1 MIILKSHN
9 NYCSVGVME
18 LRLLNLLL
26 YIDFFVCKS
35 YPCVLF
41 ESFSHMINQESHV
54 YLPRSCFEIYPKF
67 PS

>member
-18 LRLLNLLL
+18 LRLLNLLI
-26 YIDFFVCKS
+26 YIDYFLCNS

-41 ESFSHMINQESHV
+41 DSFSHMINQESHV
-54 YLPRSCFEIYPKF
+54 YL
-67 PS
+67 